1 MISTSASSPASLW
14 ARSITTV
21 IAPPEQGRVK
31 KFIRPGLCSAS
42 GRKDLSPCTT
52 WSRAMPAA
60 SAAEAAASAF
70 STLNRDRPLSVI
82 GTSTSSTSGSL
93 RLPSSTTIQPSMTV
107 VARPP
112 CESTSRRPGEVGSR
126 ENTQGLAGV
135 VRRIANTRGSSALS
149 TAQPDFLV
157 IRGTT
162 PLTSASWSTVSMPC
176 RPRWS
181 AVTLVTTE
189 TSLLATPIPLSRIP
203 PRAVS
208 VTAKSTSRWAS
219 TRPAPEGPE

>member
-1 MISTSASSPASLW
+1 
-14 ARSITTV
+14 
-21 IAPPEQGRVK
+21 
-31 KFIRPGLCSAS
+31 
-42 GRKDLSPCTT
+42 
-52 WSRAMPAA
+52 
-60 SAAEAAASAF
+60 
-70 STLNRDRPLSVI
+70 
-82 GTSTSSTSGSL
+82 
-93 RLPSSTTIQPSMTV
+93 MTV
-107 VARPP
+107 VARPWP
-112 CESTSRRPGEVGSR
+112 LSTSRSAGESESR
-126 ENTQGLAGV
+126 ENTHGRAGV
-135 VRRIANTRGSSALS
+135 VSRIAKTRGSSALS

-189 TSLLATPIPLSRIP
+189 TSLLTTPMPLSRMP

-208 VTAKSTSRWAS
+208 VTAKSTSRCAS